1 MNNTINH
8 TGAVVSKVLR
18 TTRYRRATILF
29 TLIFFTLYSFATRQL
44 TVTDQ
49 AGLSTQ
55 FANNAWETMLEQT
68 SFLQFEPVLRLNG
81 VYLSYFLNPFDLL
94 IAITL
99 AVLTGVN
106 LALSYAAIKQPQAC
120 SVSQTRGFLASLP
133 ALLAGSACCAPTIL
147 LVLGVQAS
155 TALLTVFSFL
165 LPTAFILL
173 CGSLI
178 WASSNVHPERLA

>member
-1 MNNTINH
+1 MNNTIDH
-8 TGAVVSKVLR
+8 TRAVVNKVLR
-18 TTRYRRATILF
+18 TPRYRRATMLL
-29 TLIFFTLYSFATRQL
+29 TLIFFTLYSFATEQL

-49 AGLSTQ
+49 ARFSAQ
-55 FANNAWETMLEQT
+55 FAYKVWDTILQQT
-68 SFLQFEPVLRLNG
+68 SFLQFEPILRLNG
-81 VYLSYFLNPFDLL
+81 AYLTYFVNPVDLL

-147 LVLGVQAS
+147 LVLGIQAS

-173 CGSLI
+173 FGSLV
-178 WASSNVHPERLA
+178 WASSNVQPERLE